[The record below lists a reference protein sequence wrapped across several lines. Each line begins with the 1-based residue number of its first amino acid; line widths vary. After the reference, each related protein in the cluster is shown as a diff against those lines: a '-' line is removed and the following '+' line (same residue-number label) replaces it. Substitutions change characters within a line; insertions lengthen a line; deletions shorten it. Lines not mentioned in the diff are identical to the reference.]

1 MGRGFS
7 GQVQRPI
14 GVVSETLSGGGR
26 SGLAR
31 RWDSGS
37 AESVSIGTV
46 AVGDEAGVMGGEVI
60 APA

>member
-1 MGRGFS
+1 
-7 GQVQRPI
+7 
-14 GVVSETLSGGGR
+14 
-26 SGLAR
+26 LAR

-46 AVGDEAGVMGGEVI
+46 AVVDEAGVMVGEVI